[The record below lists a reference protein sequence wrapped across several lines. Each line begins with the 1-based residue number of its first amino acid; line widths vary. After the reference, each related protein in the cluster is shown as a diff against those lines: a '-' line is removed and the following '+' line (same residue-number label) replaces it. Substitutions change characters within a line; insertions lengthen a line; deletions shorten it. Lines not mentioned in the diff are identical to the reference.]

1 MLVSFESVIWKIV
14 NSSKTSPTHNSKQK
28 SAFLIP
34 TNGKNITKNEEKVD
48 DNYKISK
55 NNNPDQEKSK
65 IDSNSKMITLNL
77 NTIQKSNDS
86 KLVYA
91 LIIFSCIAKL
101 SKVEKN
107 SMKSTSKVK
116 SSAKIQNSINMP
128 IEKTQ
133 IDSK

>member
-14 NSSKTSPTHNSKQK
+14 NSSKTSPTHKTKQN

-34 TNGKNITKNEEKVD
+34 TNAKNITKNDEKVD

-55 NNNPDQEKSK
+55 SNNVNQEKSK

-77 NTIQKSNDS
+77 NTIQKNNDS

-91 LIIFSCIAKL
+91 Y
-101 SKVEKN
+101 
-107 SMKSTSKVK
+107 
-116 SSAKIQNSINMP
+116 
-128 IEKTQ
+128 
-133 IDSK
+133 